1 MREDLTSMAVNHIR
15 WTRRGIA
22 GFVVTVLVVGVL
34 LAVFWARLLTAN
46 QQVQALP
53 SSPLVGHTAP
63 DFTLTIYNG
72 TPGQKIHLA
81 DLKGHPVVIN
91 FWASWCQPCQEE
103 MPIIEAAYQK
113 YRGDGV
119 IFVGVDF
126 EDKADAAMAFV
137 RQYGVTYPV
146 GPDTT
151 NGDIAIAYGVTGT
164 PETAFVG
171 RSGVVT
177 QKVGGA
183 LDDRTLEQ
191 AIQHLLKT

>member
-1 MREDLTSMAVNHIR
+1 MTVKQIR
-15 WTRRGIA
+15 WTRGGIA
-22 GFVVTVLVVGVL
+22 GFAVAVLVAGAL
-34 LAVFWARLLTAN
+34 LAVLWARLLTA
-46 QQVQALP
+46 QHQVQSLP
-53 SSPLVGHTAP
+53 NSPLVGRTAP
-63 DFTLTIYNG
+63 DFTLTVYNG

-103 MPIIEAAYQK
+103 MPIIEAAYEK
-113 YRGDGV
+113 YHGDGV

-126 EDKADAAMAFV
+126 EDKPDAAMAFV

-146 GPDTT
+146 GPDTQ

-171 RSGVVT
+171 RSGAVA

-183 LDDRTLEQ
+183 LDDRTLAL
-191 AIQHLLKT
+191 AIQNLLKT